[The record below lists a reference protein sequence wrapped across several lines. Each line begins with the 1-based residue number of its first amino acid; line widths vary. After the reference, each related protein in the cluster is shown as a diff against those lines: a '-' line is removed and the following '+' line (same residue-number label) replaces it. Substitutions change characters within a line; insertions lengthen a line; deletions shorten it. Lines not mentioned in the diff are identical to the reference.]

1 MVLADR
7 RADQMQRQLH
17 RSTDHGSLL
26 CEERPLDCFEY
37 ASVVQ
42 QSSSYHDDAR
52 TWRRVKRLLRQNGY
66 ALGSLTSCFAS
77 FSLFDFGRLKPP
89 WIRVKNV

>member
-17 RSTDHGSLL
+17 RSTDDGSLL
-26 CEERPLDCFEY
+26 CEERRLDFLEF

-52 TWRRVKRLLRQNGY
+52 AWRRVRRLLRQNGY
-66 ALGSLTSCFAS
+66 ALDSLTSCFAS
-77 FSLFDFGRLKPP
+77 FSPVDFGMLEPP